1 VRVTHW
7 TEEDVKREQEL
18 ELRFSATEP
27 DVVLESY
34 SQLLEEF
41 QFEASPLL
49 LNSTIVN
56 VQDVK

>member
-7 TEEDVKREQEL
+7 TEEDVKREQES